1 MCSARST
8 GLLAPVKL
16 PTESASFHEVLLG
29 VYICVDQA
37 VPLKLAAHTSWLS
50 GKAVEV
56 WCGFPLTEDSGLTGL
71 LEPLPKARL
80 PLLIPKGNFGL
91 KDPMLSIGPGIGS
104 SKELGGPWRGRN
116 PRRPFG
122 LHNLAWLSVLP
133 W

>member
-71 LEPLPKARL
+71 LELLPKARM
-80 PLLIPKGNFGL
+80 PLLIPKWTCCI
-91 KDPMLSIGPGIGS
+91 KDPMLSIGPDTGG
-104 SKELGGPWRGRN
+104 SKELDGPWRGRT
-116 PRRPFG
+116 PRKHFWSYPF
-122 LHNLAWLSVLP
+122 LWLSN
-133 W
+133 

>member
-71 LEPLPKARL
+71 LEPLPKARM
-80 PLLIPKGNFGL
+80 PLLIPKGTCCI
-91 KDPMLSIGPGIGS
+91 KDPMLSIGPDTGS
-104 SKELGGPWRGRN
+104 SKELGGPWRSRN
-116 PRRPFG
+116 PQKPFW
-122 LHNLAWLSVLP
+122 LYPFLWLSN
-133 W
+133 